1 MDLFESIVGILFWLL
16 IIYMISR
23 VFVHF
28 DHQKK
33 EMKSLH
39 EKVDQLLEER
49 KDQ

>member
-1 MDLFESIVGILFWLL
+1 MDLLESIIGILFWLL

-39 EKVDQLLEER
+39 KKVDQLLEHT
-49 KDQ
+49 KNK